1 MENAYY
7 FSQGRLIYNTPY
19 NTPYNKFGDNK
30 NNDIEMGIAKE
41 DTKEAKDTNDNRDK
55 WYNIAM
61 FRNRKFHIFSASI
74 LRYK

>member
-7 FSQGRLIYNTPY
+7 FSQGRLIY

-30 NNDIEMGIAKE
+30 NNDIEMGIAK
-41 DTKEAKDTNDNRDK
+41 DNPKDTNDNRDK
-55 WYNIAM
+55 WYYISM
-61 FRNRKFHIFSASI
+61 FRDRKFQIFSTSI

>member
-19 NTPYNKFGDNK
+19 NKFGYNK
-30 NNDIEMGIAKE
+30 NNDIEMGINNE
-41 DTKEAKDTNDNRDK
+41 DTNEAKDTKDNRDK

-61 FRNRKFHIFSASI
+61 FRNRKFHIFSTSI
-74 LRYK
+74 LRYR

>member
-19 NTPYNKFGDNK
+19 NKFSDNK
-30 NNDIEMGIAKE
+30 NNDIEMGITKE
-41 DTKEAKDTNDNRDK
+41 DTTGAKDNRDK
-55 WYNIAM
+55 WYYISM
-61 FRNRKFHIFSASI
+61 FRDRKFQIFSTSI